1 MAEAARQFPAVDP
14 VRAEAHALLD
24 RLLDLLRAAT
34 STPATVEDTVL
45 PLSTAA
51 DRLGW
56 TRDRLRRYCLSR
68 GVAVAGR
75 GKSAAVDL
83 REVRAALAGQ
93 RRVTHDAPSR
103 ELADDLREAFG
114 ARR

>member
-1 MAEAARQFPAVDP
+1 MGDAARQLPAVDP
-14 VRAEAHALLD
+14 LRAELYAMVD
-24 RLLDLLRAAT
+24 RICDLLRAAT
-34 STPATVEDTVL
+34 PTPATVEDTVL

-93 RRVTHDAPSR
+93 RRVTHSTSHAWR
-103 ELADDLREAFG
+103 
-114 ARR
+114 